1 LKITVIT
8 PTYNEAENLPK
19 LVSAIFSLPLEL
31 HILVVDD
38 NSPDGTG
45 KIADKLAKQDK
56 RIQVLHRPGK
66 LGLRSAYLNAF
77 QYVMQGDTDV
87 IVQMDADFSH
97 NPSVLVDM
105 AQRIDYPGRAGE
117 SCDVVIGSRYVEGG
131 SVARRWPQWRKSLSA
146 FGNSYAR
153 SILGFPLRDVT
164 TGYRMWR
171 RETLQSMP
179 LERIRSNGYVFLVE
193 MAYLAYCLE
202 YRICEVPIHFADR
215 RWGKS
220 KMSFRIQAEAALR
233 VWQVWWNYR
242 DVRRAGRSARV
253 VSVPTDQ

>member
-1 LKITVIT
+1 MEITVVT

-19 LVSAIFSLPLEL
+19 LVSALFALPLDL
-31 HILVVDD
+31 QLLVVDD

-45 KIADKLAKQDK
+45 KIADELAEQEH
-56 RIQVLHRPGK
+56 RISVLHRPGK

-77 QYVMQGDTDV
+77 QQVMQRDTGA

-97 NPSVLVDM
+97 DPAVLVDM
-105 AQRIDYPGRAGE
+105 AKRIE
-117 SCDVVIGSRYVEGG
+117 TCDLVIGSRYVEGG
-131 SVARRWPQWRKSLSA
+131 SVDERWPLWRKSLSA
-146 FGNSYAR
+146 FGNYYAR
-153 SILGFPLRDVT
+153 SILNFPLRDVT

-171 RETLQSMP
+171 SKTLQSMP

-202 YRICEVPIHFADR
+202 YCISEVPIYFADR

-220 KMSFRIQAEAALR
+220 KMSFKIQSEAALR
-233 VWQVWWNYR
+233 IWQVWWNYR
-242 DVRRAGRSARV
+242 DVRRAGQKARI
-253 VSVPTDQ
+253 QI

>member
-1 LKITVIT
+1 MKITVVT

-19 LVSAIFSLPLEL
+19 LVSALFTLPLDL
-31 HILVVDD
+31 HVLVVDD

-45 KIADKLAKQDK
+45 KIADELAGQDR
-56 RIQVLHRPGK
+56 RIKVLHRPGK

-77 QYVMQGDTDV
+77 QQVMQEDIDA

-97 NPSVLVDM
+97 DPAVLPEM
-105 AQRIDYPGRAGE
+105 AASIA
-117 SCDVVIGSRYVEGG
+117 SCDVVFGSRYVKGG
-131 SVARRWPQWRKSLSA
+131 SVDERWPLWRKELSA
-146 FGNSYAR
+146 FGNFYAR
-153 SILGFPLRDVT
+153 SILNFPLRDVT

-202 YRICEVPIHFADR
+202 YQIDEVPIYFADR

-220 KMSFRIQAEAALR
+220 KMSFKIQSEAALR
-233 VWQVWWNYR
+233 IWQVWWNYR
-242 DVRRAGRSARV
+242 GVRRVGREARV
-253 VSVPTDQ
+253 VPASSNH

>member
-1 LKITVIT
+1 LKVSVVT
-8 PTYNEAENLPK
+8 PTYNEAENLPR
-19 LVSAIFSLPLEL
+19 LISALFALPLDL
-31 HILVVDD
+31 RILVVDD

-45 KIADKLAKQDK
+45 KIADNLAKQDK

-77 QYVMQGDTDV
+77 QQVMQEESDA

-97 NPSVLVDM
+97 DPAVLTDM
-105 AQRIDYPGRAGE
+105 AARIE
-117 SCDVVIGSRYVEGG
+117 SCDLVIGSRYVDGG
-131 SVARRWPQWRKSLSA
+131 SVDERWPLWRKQLSA

-153 SILGFPLRDVT
+153 TILRFPLRDVT

-179 LERIRSNGYVFLVE
+179 LERIRSNGYIFLVE
-193 MAYLAYCLE
+193 MAYLAYCLD
-202 YRICEVPIHFADR
+202 YRIVETPIYFADR

-220 KMSFRIQAEAALR
+220 KMSFKIQSEAALR

-242 DVRRAGRSARV
+242 DVRRAGRKARV
-253 VSVPTDQ
+253 VSAP

>member
-1 LKITVIT
+1 LKVTIVT

-19 LVSAIFSLPLEL
+19 LVSALFALPLDL
-31 HILVVDD
+31 HVLVVDD

-45 KIADKLAKQDK
+45 KIADELAKQNT
-56 RIQVLHRPGK
+56 RLQVMHRPGK

-77 QYVMQGDTDV
+77 QQILQEDTDV

-97 NPSVLVDM
+97 DPSILPLM
-105 AQRIDYPGRAGE
+105 AERIN

-131 SVARRWPQWRKSLSA
+131 SVARRWPLWRKRLSA
-146 FGNSYAR
+146 FGNFYAR
-153 SILGFPLRDVT
+153 SILSMRLRDVT

-202 YRICEVPIHFADR
+202 YQMEEVPIHFADR

-220 KMSFRIQAEAALR
+220 KMSFRIQSEAALR

-242 DVRRAGRSARV
+242 DVRMAGRKARLV
-253 VSVPTDQ
+253 VAP

>member
-1 LKITVIT
+1 MKITVVT

-19 LVSAIFSLPLEL
+19 LVSALFALPLDL

-45 KIADKLAKQDK
+45 SIADELAARD
-56 RIQVLHRPGK
+56 RRLSVLHRPGK

-77 QYVMQGDTDV
+77 QHVMQGDTDV

-97 NPSVLVDM
+97 DPAVLTDM
-105 AQRIDYPGRAGE
+105 AERIT

-131 SVARRWPQWRKSLSA
+131 SVDERWPLWRKELSA
-146 FGNSYAR
+146 FGNFYAR
-153 SILGFPLRDVT
+153 SILGFPLRDMT

-202 YRICEVPIHFADR
+202 YRMREVPIYFADR

-220 KMSFRIQAEAALR
+220 KMSFKIQAEAALR

-242 DVRRAGRSARV
+242 DVRRDGRKARIE
-253 VSVPTDQ
+253 SVISGQ